1 MYWLNRE
8 NLPKDIDLVEN
19 PVAVCN
25 VHLGG
30 EKSDKKKPGCTSPP
44 KLRARCWCTAEPRS
58 HPVTPQRGASCPETL
73 WQRCRCPA
81 PVKWRNAA
89 SAQTATQHMSE
100 EAMSRPRR
108 RQHGFDCQLKIP
120 GPKLLTRSVVSLGF
134 PCDTEEP
141 LTGHALGQ
149 RNCENQSPTSFRPI
163 SKSHTLHVGQ

>member
-1 MYWLNRE
+1 MCTLEVKNLTKRNQAALRHRNCEPDAGALLNQDHILS
-8 NLPKDIDLVEN
+8 LPNEAPAIQR
-19 PVAVCN
+19 VC
-25 VHLGG
+25 VYLGY
-30 EKSDKKKPGCTSPP
+30 
-44 KLRARCWCTAEPRS
+44 
-58 HPVTPQRGASCPETL
+58 ASCPETL